1 MPGLFDPYTL
11 KSLTLRNRIAVS
23 PMCQYSAVDGVVN
36 DWHLVHL
43 GARAS
48 GGASVVVAE
57 ATAVAPEGRITPNC
71 AGLWNDAQAEAWS
84 KVTRFVAARGAVPG
98 IQLAHAGRKASA
110 NRPWEGDDHLAVD
123 DPRAWEIIGPSA
135 IAFGGNL
142 PREPR
147 AMSLGDIQR
156 VPREFAN
163 AAKRAHAAGF
173 RWLNLHFAHGYL
185 ANSFLS
191 PLANQRKDAYGG
203 SFDNRARFALE
214 AFAAVRAAWPENLP
228 LTVRLGVKDFV
239 DGGLTLEEGIELSR
253 RLHTAGADLIDVS
266 LALNSTDVS
275 RVPWGPGFMV
285 PVARRVREEAGV
297 PVSVGWMIDS
307 PQEADRIIRDGSVD
321 LFTSARAIL
330 AEPSWPY
337 RAAMELGVDAPYAVL
352 PDQYAAWL
360 KATPRSKPLLRGG
373 PGQRI
378 VTRGAD

>member
-1 MPGLFDPYTL
+1 MPGLFDTYTL
-11 KSLTLRNRIAVS
+11 KSVTLRNRIAVS

-57 ATAVAPEGRITPNC
+57 ATAVAPEGRITPGC
-71 AGLWNDAQAEAWS
+71 AGLWNEPQLKAWS
-84 KVTRFVAARGAVPG
+84 KVARFVCERGAVPG

-110 NRPWEGDDHLAVD
+110 NRPWEGDNHLAPD
-123 DPRAWEIIGPSA
+123 DPRAWEIFGPSG

-142 PREPR
+142 PRVPR
-147 AMSLGDIQR
+147 AMSLDDIRRVQR
-156 VPREFAN
+156 QFAD
-163 AAKRAHAAGF
+163 AAKRAQAAGF
-173 RWLNLHFAHGYL
+173 KWLNLHFAHGYL

-191 PLANQRKDAYGG
+191 PLANQRTDAYGG

-214 AFAAVRAAWPENLP
+214 TFATVRAAWPENLP
-228 LTVRLGVKDFV
+228 LSVRLGVKDFV

-253 RLHTAGADLIDVS
+253 RLHAAGADLIDVS

-275 RVPWGPGFMV
+275 GVPWGPGFMV

-337 RAAMELGVDAPYAVL
+337 RAAMELGVDAPYSVL

-360 KATPRSKPLLRGG
+360 KR
-373 PGQRI
+373 RI